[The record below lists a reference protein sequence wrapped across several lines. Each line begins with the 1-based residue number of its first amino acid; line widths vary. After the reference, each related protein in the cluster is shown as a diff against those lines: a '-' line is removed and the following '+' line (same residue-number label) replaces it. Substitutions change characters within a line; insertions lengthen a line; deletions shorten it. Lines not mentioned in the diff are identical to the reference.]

1 MKSVLANV
9 EPYTFTGSAI
19 IIGLLLTQEFT
30 IEDQASIGNWLQ
42 LIGLTT
48 QTYSSQSTLIESE
61 KKEETPSK
69 SDIDTLKKAI
79 QKIQEQLE
87 KIENNQKE
95 M

>member
-48 QTYSSQSTLIESE
+48 QTYSSQAALIESE
-61 KKEETPSK
+61 KK
-69 SDIDTLKKAI
+69 
-79 QKIQEQLE
+79 
-87 KIENNQKE
+87 
-95 M
+95 